1 MTFSFNRQG
10 CRRTVLALVDALQ
23 IFSDD
28 AIHGDYHGSMDDA
41 ELLSRLLAG
50 DEKAFSE
57 LVVRYNATLIRIAS
71 YYVVNQASA
80 EDVAQD
86 TWIAVI
92 RGVERFEGRSSFKTW
107 LFHILDN
114 RARTTGTKEHRS
126 IPVDPMSSGATVAA
140 SRFDE
145 GGVWRVPP
153 VPFTDAIDDALS
165 NERLLRLVHEA
176 ITRLPEP
183 QQAVVTLRDVE
194 GLSTMEVAELLELSE
209 ANVRVILHRGR
220 AKVRGDVEAK
230 MPGGG
235 V

>member
-1 MTFSFNRQG
+1 
-10 CRRTVLALVDALQ
+10 
-23 IFSDD
+23 
-28 AIHGDYHGSMDDA
+28 MDDA

-50 DEKAFSE
+50 DEKAFRE
-57 LVVRYNATLIRIAS
+57 LVVRYNASLIRVAL
-71 YYVVNQASA
+71 YYVSNQASA

-86 TWIAVI
+86 TWIAVLK
-92 RGVERFEGRSSFKTW
+92 GVERFEGRSSFKTW
-107 LFHILDN
+107 LFHILVN
-114 RARTTGTKEHRS
+114 RARSTGTKEHRS
-126 IPVDPMSSGATVAA
+126 IPVDPMGGATVAA

-153 VPFTDAIDDALS
+153 VPFTDVIDESLS
-165 NERLLRLVHEA
+165 NERLLRLVHES
-176 ITRLPEP
+176 IRRLPEP

-220 AKVRGDVEAK
+220 ARVRGDVEAR

-235 V
+235 S